1 VRTPPLLLNQ
11 IRMPFKLSE
20 YSDPGKAAQQSAAV
34 QAFSL
39 QSPYNYPQIHIFSR
53 EDLSS

>member
-1 VRTPPLLLNQ
+1 MRTPPLLLNQ
-11 IRMPFKLSE
+11 IRMPSRLSE

-39 QSPYNYPQIHIFSR
+39 QSPLTIHEFTFSAGR
-53 EDLSS
+53 I